1 MDCIGQGIPLPEP
14 LWQLVDRYSD
24 MLPPVTPA
32 TREMAKRVIDSA
44 RQLDETAGNS
54 IVLRH
59 LLDNYEKQVGGLAE
73 LRALGVSLVF
83 GGLMRSLLHYV
94 NLMLEPTGQNKP
106 SLGKV
111 AALLQEPGVAEL
123 IGQHMVGDRTMPDV
137 NRLINFPARFEAIIR
152 THQHDAFRTIKIDR
166 PAIMY
171 APASSILEE
180 YPGLFWIAEQAER
193 AVVELLL
200 ALGANPKRTS
210 EAVIERQKDAA
221 KLFWLDYRFGSNRKV
236 PALDK

>member
-1 MDCIGQGIPLPEP
+1 
-14 LWQLVDRYSD
+14 

-54 IVLRH
+54 IALRA

-73 LRALGVSLVF
+73 LRALGVTLVF

-94 NLMLEPTGQNKP
+94 TLMLEPSGQNKP

-137 NRLINFPARFEAIIR
+137 PRLLNFPGRYEAILK

-171 APASSILEE
+171 APSTSILEE
-180 YPGLFWIAEQAER
+180 YAGLFWIAEQAER
-193 AVVELLL
+193 AVIELLL
-200 ALGANPKRTS
+200 ALGANPKNTA
-210 EAVIERQKDAA
+210 EAITDRQKDAA
-221 KLFWLDYRFGSNRKV
+221 KLFWMDYRFGSNRRMQS
-236 PALDK
+236 LDK